1 MLAQIGDFIHRP
13 GNFIYYIYKL
23 QKQTYP
29 FIELSIKKHKAAADA
44 NPPLRRSHLTSQLFQ
59 PPIIFQ
65 RPAMLI

>member
-29 FIELSIKKHKAAADA
+29 FIELSIKKHHK
-44 NPPLRRSHLTSQLFQ
+44 
-59 PPIIFQ
+59 
-65 RPAMLI
+65 